1 MMRTGLR
8 NDNGF
13 HRSLFL
19 HRYSH
24 HPTPMSLFNSWF
36 QEKQSAWLYR
46 AIAAAETDRR
56 MRRLFRKLAEQAEA
70 QAALWENRLKTE
82 GSAVPSFNPTPR
94 ARLVGRLVRMF
105 GPKAMRPVL
114 ASMKIRGLSAYSG
127 RGLGTCHPM
136 PTKAEDVG
144 RRHRGVAG
152 GNLRAAVFGIN
163 DGLLSNTSLILGM
176 AGASTGTEV
185 LVMAGIAGLLA
196 GALSMAAGEYVS
208 MRSQRELL
216 EYQID
221 LERAEFAMF
230 PEQEV
235 EELAVIYAARGMS
248 LQQARR
254 ATRRMMS
261 DPEHALDLLARE
273 ELGVNPDDLGSPWSA
288 ALFSFLAFS
297 GGASVPLMPFLLGL
311 DVHRGVPVAGA
322 LAGISLFTIGAL
334 LSLFT
339 GRSALLGGL
348 RMTLI
353 GGLAGMV
360 TYAIG
365 SLFAPEGSGL
375 IQ

>member
-1 MMRTGLR
+1 
-8 NDNGF
+8 
-13 HRSLFL
+13 
-19 HRYSH
+19 
-24 HPTPMSLFNSWF
+24 MSLFNSWF

-46 AIAAAETDRR
+46 VIAAAETDRR

-70 QAALWENRLKTE
+70 QAALWESRLKTE
-82 GSAVPSFNPTPR
+82 GSPVPNFNPTPR
-94 ARLVGRLVRMF
+94 ARLIGRLVRML

-127 RGLGTCHPM
+127 RGLETRHPM
-136 PTKAEDVG
+136 PTKVEDVG

-152 GNLRAAVFGIN
+152 SNLRAAVFGIN

-208 MRSQRELL
+208 MRSQRELF

-230 PEQEV
+230 PEEEV

-273 ELGVNPDDLGSPWSA
+273 ELGVNPDDLGSPWGA

-311 DVHRGVPVAGA
+311 DAHRGVPVAGA

-365 SLFAPEGSGL
+365 SLIASEGPGL

>member
-1 MMRTGLR
+1 
-8 NDNGF
+8 
-13 HRSLFL
+13 
-19 HRYSH
+19 
-24 HPTPMSLFNSWF
+24 MSFFKSWF

-46 AIAAAETDRR
+46 VIADAEADRR
-56 MRRLFRKLAEQAEA
+56 MQRLFRKLGEQAEA
-70 QAALWENRLKTE
+70 QAQLWENRLKME
-82 GSAVPSFNPTPR
+82 GSPVPSFRPTRR
-94 ARLVGRLVRMF
+94 ARLIGRLVRMF
-105 GPKAMRPVL
+105 GPKALRPVL

-127 RGLGTCHPM
+127 RGLEASHPM

-144 RRHRGVAG
+144 LRHRGIAG

-176 AGASTGTEV
+176 AGASTGTET

-208 MRSQRELL
+208 MRSQRELF

-230 PEQEV
+230 PEQEM

-273 ELGVNPDDLGSPWSA
+273 ELGVNPDDLGSPWGA

-297 GGASVPLMPFLLGL
+297 GGASVPLIPFLLGL
-311 DVHRGVPVAGA
+311 DVNRAVPVAAA

-353 GGLAGMV
+353 GGSPASSPMPSVHSFPLRRQV
-360 TYAIG
+360 
-365 SLFAPEGSGL
+365 
-375 IQ
+375 

>member
-1 MMRTGLR
+1 
-8 NDNGF
+8 
-13 HRSLFL
+13 
-19 HRYSH
+19 
-24 HPTPMSLFNSWF
+24 MSLLNSWF

-46 AIAAAETDRR
+46 VIAAAENDRR
-56 MRRLFRKLAEQAEA
+56 MRRLFRKLAEQADA

-82 GSAVPSFNPTPR
+82 GSVVPPFKPTAR
-94 ARLVGRLVRMF
+94 ARLIGRLVRMF
-105 GPKAMRPVL
+105 GPKALRPIL

-127 RGLGTCHPM
+127 RGLEIPHEM
-136 PTKAEDVG
+136 PTRAEDVG
-144 RRHRGVAG
+144 RRHKGVAG
-152 GNLRAAVFGIN
+152 GNLRAAVFGVN

-185 LVMAGIAGLLA
+185 IVMAGIAGLLA

-208 MRSQRELL
+208 MRSQRELF

-221 LERAEFAMF
+221 LERAELAMF
-230 PEQEV
+230 PEEEV

-254 ATRRMMS
+254 ATRQMMS
-261 DPEHALDLLARE
+261 DPENALDLLARE
-273 ELGVNPDDLGSPWSA
+273 ELGVNPDDLGSPWGA

-297 GGASVPLMPFLLGL
+297 AGAIIPLIPFLFHLDRHKSVPM
-311 DVHRGVPVAGA
+311 AGF
-322 LAGISLFTIGAL
+322 LAGISLFAIGAS

-348 RMTLI
+348 RMVLI
-353 GGLAGMV
+353 GGLAGSV

-365 SLFAPEGSGL
+365 AWIAPNASGL
-375 IQ
+375 I